1 MDALGGTAVVLSG
14 GLAALTCLVV
24 CVSSTFRTQQRAAE
38 EWARVTML
46 HEEVAEEEGE
56 GEEEEDGDNDGD
68 DEDRTNRPVLMPV
81 LTSSRTRESHSMGA
95 SLD

>member
-1 MDALGGTAVVLSG
+1 
-14 GLAALTCLVV
+14 
-24 CVSSTFRTQQRAAE
+24 
-38 EWARVTML
+38 ML

-81 LTSSRTRESHSMGA
+81 QTSSRTRESHSMGA